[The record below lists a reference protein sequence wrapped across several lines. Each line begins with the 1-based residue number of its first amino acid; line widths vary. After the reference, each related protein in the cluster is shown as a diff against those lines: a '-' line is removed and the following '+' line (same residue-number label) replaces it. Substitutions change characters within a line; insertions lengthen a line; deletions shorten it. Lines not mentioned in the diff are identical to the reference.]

1 MHTQSQYPPPP
12 LHAFGRPFPPIAA
25 CVLYQWPLMTQE
37 ERNSSLPRAALQI
50 IASCGRKPQIHTLNI
65 LCRIRCCIT
74 CHRIDQLPG
83 FYKSRLLLGCKLI
96 KSLPLCSMAPFTLL
110 ILIFLSDSFDVQFEF
125 QSTILFWLS
134 NPISD
139 VWNGFNM
146 HASSDAYSL
155 KDFFYLLT
163 FKS

>member
-1 MHTQSQYPPPP
+1 MWIYIDVLRLRSTLYGTHDLPSLFISKFRDSLWHRRRET
-12 LHAFGRPFPPIAA
+12 LA
-25 CVLYQWPLMTQE
+25 CLE
-37 ERNSSLPRAALQI
+37 HCKSLPHTG
-50 IASCGRKPQIHTLNI
+50 SKSQIHTLTI

-74 CHRIDQLPG
+74 CHRIDQVPG
-83 FYKSRLLLGCKLI
+83 FYKSRLLLGCKLM

-146 HASSDAYSL
+146 HASSNAYSL
-155 KDFFYLLT
+155 KDCFYLLT
-163 FKS
+163 IKS